1 MQHAHTYLPQFFCIF
16 CASLLLVGCSYF
28 DTGEHESLQTEKPEM
43 VEVDVKP
50 QPVDLP
56 SVISANTQGSV
67 QIFDF
72 DSPAPGARSIV
83 TPSPEPQARV
93 VEPAPAVP
101 VTPIPSSNIS
111 VFSADPSVQIF
122 PLDDIVPADLAPI
135 AAPAQPMRKEEFVAV
150 NAANGDRVIVYFN
163 HDSATLTQEAQ
174 AQLDG
179 VASSFNTAA
188 RGITIEG
195 HASIRANYNDAAQ
208 RKIVNLKVS
217 MNRAFAVA
225 AALIQRGVPAD
236 AIRVMA
242 WGDAQPPRDLNGKTA
257 DEAARRVEISG

>member
-1 MQHAHTYLPQFFCIF
+1 MKHAHTYISQITCMF

-28 DTGEHESLQTEKPEM
+28 DTSEHEALQTEKPEM
-43 VEVDVKP
+43 TEVEVQP

-56 SVISANTQGSV
+56 SVISANTKGSV

-72 DSPAPGARSIV
+72 DSPALAVRSV
-83 TPSPEPQARV
+83 EAPSLEPEARV

-101 VTPIPSSNIS
+101 VTPIPAGNIS

-122 PLDDIVPADLAPI
+122 PLDDIVPPDLAPI

-163 HDSATLTQEAQ
+163 HDSATLTSEAQ
-174 AQLDG
+174 AQLDS
-179 VASSFNTAA
+179 VAGSFNTAA
-188 RGITIEG
+188 RGITVEG

-208 RKIVNLKVS
+208 RKIVNLKIS

-225 AALIQRGVPAD
+225 AALIQRGVPAE

-242 WGDAQPPRDLNGKTA
+242 WGDAQPAGNLDGKTA
-257 DEAARRVEISG
+257 EEAARRVEISG